1 MMEILITRN
10 VNQPSMTLIGREA
23 TNFALFSPLV
33 QVSIELLTLL
43 YPEKGKKANSC
54 SLLATCIQVDL
65 ELTCKLPIRAF
76 FTTGE
81 SLVAATLYSS
91 LYAVAHYDSLPSAT
105 VQ

>member
-1 MMEILITRN
+1 MDIVALMEILITRN

-54 SLLATCIQVDL
+54 SLLPTCTGGLGINLQTADTCI
-65 ELTCKLPIRAF
+65 
-76 FTTGE
+76 
-81 SLVAATLYSS
+81 LY
-91 LYAVAHYDSLPSAT
+91 DR
-105 VQ
+105 